1 MHLVYVLMKKIIF
14 WLWIALQGVYI
25 GLILLSQLFAMEQFR
40 YYDEFLVAMLLVLGF
55 VFAGLD
61 KSKNT
66 KDKNSQGL
74 SSSGFWILSLG
85 ACIVLIIK
93 FSWIYG
99 IILGVIYTVLLR
111 LLVGDKS
118 DRIIAS
124 PIIGEIIQK
133 KEYRWSNLHWSWIV
147 LVVMVSI
154 GLSAQIVYIVGSQ
167 GLYFSKDYSDFIRRV
182 PDLVTIPS
190 KLYYDDLK
198 DINKVTSFVRQKKED
213 TYVITG
219 WEEEDQDDIK
229 RIASSIQP
237 YNINIKENNNWNQN
251 DQGFSTELAFYPNNK
266 LILELAPNQVNL
278 KGIAFESYRTNLGGQ
293 FEYILTD
300 DKSRVLWQGSS
311 SSLDCESIQDDANE
325 CIRATISFQN
335 KDIEF
340 KKGRKYL
347 LTFVA
352 KGDFRTKFSEEFG
365 VDYGGYVDIMNID
378 FISQSYT
385 DTLPSISQ
393 TNHYPSY
400 VQSKIKPNANKVV
413 AIAHHTAFSDWWEL
427 SLSSADAKIIHTEL
441 NYDTN
446 LWVVSF
452 GDNEVPDEI
461 DIMITY
467 TPWFLFRHIIIGLWI
482 MIGGYVVIL
491 LGIKIWSMKKKKATA

>member
-1 MHLVYVLMKKIIF
+1 MKQIIF
-14 WLWIALQGVYI
+14 WLWIVIHGVYI

-40 YYDEFLVAMLLVLGF
+40 YYDEFLVVMLLVLGF
-55 VFAGLD
+55 VLAGLD

-85 ACIVLIIK
+85 ACIVLTIK

-147 LVVMVSI
+147 LVMMVSI
-154 GLSAQIVYIVGSQ
+154 GLSAQIVYIVGSP
-167 GLYFSKDYSDFIRRV
+167 GLYFSKDYSDFIKKV
-182 PDLVTIPS
+182 PDLLTIPS
-190 KLYYDDLK
+190 KLYYDHMN
-198 DINKVTSFVRQKKED
+198 DIPKLTSFAKNTMED
-213 TYVITG
+213 IYVITSC
-219 WEEEDQDDIK
+219 EEEDQDDIK
-229 RIASSIQP
+229 QITSSIHP
-237 YNINIKENNNWNQN
+237 YNITIKENNNWNQN
-251 DQGFSTELAFYPNNK
+251 DQGFSTELAFYPNNR
-266 LILELAPNQVNL
+266 LSLELVPNKVNF
-278 KGIAFESYRTNLGGQ
+278 KGISFESYRTNLGGQ

-300 DKSRVLWQGSS
+300 DKSSVLWQGNS
-311 SSLDCESIQDDANE
+311 SSLDCESIQDDENE
-325 CIRATISFQN
+325 CIREKISFQN

-352 KGDFRTKFSEEFG
+352 KGDFRAKFSEEFG
-365 VDYGGYVDIMNID
+365 VSYGGYVDIMNID
-378 FISQSYT
+378 FISKSYT

-400 VQSKIKPNANKVV
+400 VQSKIKTNSNNIV
-413 AIAHHTAFSDWWEL
+413 AIAHHTKFSDWWEL
-427 SLSSADAKIIHTEL
+427 YLSSGDAKIIHTEL

-452 GDNEVPDEI
+452 GDSEVPDEI
-461 DIMITY
+461 DIIITY
-467 TPWFLFRHIIIGLWI
+467 TPWLLLRHIIIGLWI

>member
-1 MHLVYVLMKKIIF
+1 MKKIIF
-14 WLWIALQGVYI
+14 WLWIVLQGVYI
-25 GLILLSQLFAMEQFR
+25 GLILLSQLFVMEQFR
-40 YYDEFLVAMLLVLGF
+40 YYDEFIVAMLLVLGF
-55 VFAGLD
+55 VFARLD

-85 ACIVLIIK
+85 ACIVLVIK

-133 KEYRWSNLHWSWIV
+133 KDYRWSNLHWSWIV
-147 LVVMVSI
+147 LVVLVSI
-154 GLSAQIVYIVGSQ
+154 GLSAQIVYIVASP
-167 GLYFSKDYSDFIRRV
+167 GLYFSKDYSDFIPKV
-182 PDLVTIPS
+182 PDLLTIPS

-198 DINKVTSFVRQKKED
+198 DINKVTSFVKQKKED

-219 WEEEDQDDIK
+219 WEKEDQDEIK
-229 RIASSIQP
+229 KIASSIQP
-237 YNINIKENNNWNQN
+237 YNITIKENNNWNQN

-266 LILELAPNQVNL
+266 LILELAPNQTNL
-278 KGIAFESYRTNLGGQ
+278 KGISFTSYRTTLGGQ

-325 CIRATISFQN
+325 CIRETISFQN
-335 KDIEF
+335 KDIDF
-340 KKGRKYL
+340 KKGIKYL

-352 KGDFRTKFSEEFG
+352 QGDFRTKFSEEFG
-365 VDYGGYVDIMNID
+365 VDYGGYVDVMNID

-413 AIAHHTAFSDWWEL
+413 AIAHHTAFSDWWKL
-427 SLSSADAKIIHTEL
+427 SLSSGDAKIIHTEF

-446 LWVVSF
+446 LWVISF
-452 GDNEVPDEI
+452 GDNEVPYEI
-461 DIMITY
+461 DIIIIY

-482 MIGGYVVIL
+482 MIGGYVFIL

>member
-1 MHLVYVLMKKIIF
+1 
-14 WLWIALQGVYI
+14 
-25 GLILLSQLFAMEQFR
+25 MEQFR

-266 LILELAPNQVNL
+266 LILELAPNQTNL